1 MFAVYFLLLLV
12 PLVFFHELGHFLVAR
27 WMGVRVLS
35 FSIGFGPVVLEWE
48 SGGTQYAIRALPLG
62 GFVRMLGEDPTGE
75 EGGRAELEIDGPL
88 PEDSFPA
95 KAVWRRALIVAAG
108 PIANFILPVVIL
120 FVGSLM
126 LDGQVV
132 SNRVGTVLPGG
143 PAARAGLLSGD
154 RILSVDGEEIRHF
167 SDLQRVVSAR
177 PGKRVAVVIDRAGQ
191 QRDLQMTTDT
201 SVDARLP
208 ELGIVDR
215 VGRIQVLPKTQ
226 AAIVAV
232 APDSVAWRAGLRS
245 GDLVTKVD
253 GKPTAGYWQLEEALR
268 RAAGGKIA
276 LEVEPIYSAPKT
288 EAVQKLVP
296 EQGTVS
302 PQQDAAPPLHD
313 AAKTHTVQLDVPMT
327 AMPLGI
333 RPSHAVIGR
342 VGPDSPAEK
351 AGLRPGDE
359 LLTVDGRPVNSL
371 FEFADI
377 IRRPYDT
384 ARAAEGN
391 VGLEGEELI
400 ARLNAA
406 VATPFALTYRRAGPD
421 SASVLRADLRLE
433 VEAEK
438 ASKRPQLK
446 FGIGEAQ
453 RYEAPEMT
461 ANPARI
467 GYALD
472 HTRTT
477 MVEQIKVITL
487 TVVGLFRGRVPMK
500 AVGGPIFMAQIASR
514 TADLGWGFFFHIMVW
529 LSINLAILNL
539 LPIPLVD
546 GGQLLFLAIEAIKR
560 KPVSLR
566 TRMVA
571 SYVGMGFIFFIF
583 VVVMKNDVERVI
595 ESFIQ

>member
-1 MFAVYFLLLLV
+1 
-12 PLVFFHELGHFLVAR
+12 
-27 WMGVRVLS
+27 
-35 FSIGFGPVVLEWE
+35 
-48 SGGTQYAIRALPLG
+48 
-62 GFVRMLGEDPTGE
+62 
-75 EGGRAELEIDGPL
+75 
-88 PEDSFPA
+88 
-95 KAVWRRALIVAAG
+95 
-108 PIANFILPVVIL
+108 
-120 FVGSLM
+120 
-126 LDGQVV
+126 
-132 SNRVGTVLPGG
+132 
-143 PAARAGLLSGD
+143 
-154 RILSVDGEEIRHF
+154 
-167 SDLQRVVSAR
+167 
-177 PGKRVAVVIDRAGQ
+177 
-191 QRDLQMTTDT
+191 MTTDT

-208 ELGIVDR
+208 ELGIVNR
-215 VGRIQVLPKTQ
+215 VGRIQVLPRTQ

-245 GDLVTKVD
+245 GDLVTTVD
-253 GKPTAGYWQLEEALR
+253 GKPTSGYWQLEQALR
-268 RAAGGKIA
+268 RAAGGNVA
-276 LEVEPIYSAPKT
+276 LEVEPIYRAPKV
-288 EAVQKLVP
+288 EAPQNVAP
-296 EQGTVS
+296 SNDPAS
-302 PQQDAAPPLHD
+302 PTPDAVPLHD
-313 AAKTHTVQLDVPMT
+313 ATKRHAVQIDVPTET
-327 AMPLGI
+327 AALGI

-342 VGPDSPAEK
+342 VGPGSPAEK

-359 LLTVDGRPVNSL
+359 LLMVDGRAVNSL

-377 IRRPYDT
+377 VRKPYDV
-384 ARAAEGN
+384 ARAAEAN

-406 VATPFALTYRRAGPD
+406 VAKPFALTYRRDSQD
-421 SASVLRADLRLE
+421 SASVLNTDLRLE
-433 VEAEK
+433 VGVDK

-461 ANPARI
+461 ENPARV
-467 GYALD
+467 GYALA

-529 LSINLAILNL
+529 LSVNLAILNL

-546 GGQLLFLAIEAIKR
+546 GGQLLFLAIEAVKR